1 MPVVK
6 RYYAQTMKIG
16 FDAKRA
22 VFNMTGL
29 GNYSRT
35 LVWGLATQYPNDEFF
50 LYSPGKA
57 ENPRLD
63 FLNKLPHA
71 RIIVPK
77 GLYSGPLKSLWRS
90 LGICGDIKRDRVE
103 LFHGLSNELPFGI
116 GGVHVAK
123 IVTIHDLIF
132 KRYPQ
137 YYPALDRRIY
147 DFKSRYACRNS
158 DIIIAVS
165 EQTRSDIV
173 EFYGI
178 APEMVKVVYQSCDTS
193 FTRSIVES
201 EKSDVRSRYN
211 LPTQFVLY
219 VGSIEERKNLLG
231 LVKAISLLRKSH
243 DLFLVAIG
251 RGTSYLEQVRQLIN
265 SSGMNDRV
273 QIRSDIAFADFPA
286 IYQMAQV
293 FVYPSQFEGFGI
305 PIIEALWSKTP
316 VITTRGGC
324 FAEAGGPA
332 SVYVSPDNSEEIA
345 AAITKVL
352 GDSNLRAR
360 MIGSGYSHVQK
371 FREENV
377 IGQVMGIY
385 RNTVKQ

>member
-1 MPVVK
+1 MVK
-6 RYYAQTMKIG
+6 RYYAQTMRIG

-29 GNYSRT
+29 GNYSRN
-35 LVWGLATQYPNDEFF
+35 LVRSLATLYPNDEFF
-50 LYSPGKA
+50 LYSPGRVD
-57 ENPRLD
+57 NPRLE
-63 FLNKLPHA
+63 FLNELSHA
-71 RIIVPK
+71 RIVVPR
-77 GLYSGPLKSLWRS
+77 GLYAGALKGIWRS
-90 LGICGDIKRDRVE
+90 LGICGDIKRDRVD

-116 GGVHVAK
+116 GRVHVAK

-132 KRYPQ
+132 KRYPH
-137 YYPALDRRIY
+137 YYPTLDRRIY
-147 DFKSRYACRNS
+147 DFKSRYACRNA

-165 EQTRSDIV
+165 EQTKRDIV
-173 EFYGI
+173 EFYGT
-178 APEMVKVVYQSCDTS
+178 APEKIKVVYQSCDAS
-193 FTRSIVES
+193 FSHSITES
-201 EKSDVRSRYN
+201 EKSEVRSRYS
-211 LPTQFVLY
+211 LPAQFVLY

-231 LVKAISLLRKSH
+231 LVKAITLLRKSH

-251 RGTSYLEQVRQLIN
+251 RGTEYLGQVKQYIN
-265 SSGMNDRV
+265 SSGMNDRI

-332 SVYVSPDNSEEIA
+332 SMYVSPDNSEEIA
-345 AAITKVL
+345 SAITKVL

-360 MIGSGYSHVQK
+360 MIGGGYSHVQK

-377 IGQVMGIY
+377 IRQIMEIY
-385 RNTVKQ
+385 QSILKQ

>member
-1 MPVVK
+1 M
-6 RYYAQTMKIG
+6 
-16 FDAKRA
+16 
-22 VFNMTGL
+22 
-29 GNYSRT
+29 
-35 LVWGLATQYPNDEFF
+35 
-50 LYSPGKA
+50 
-57 ENPRLD
+57 
-63 FLNKLPHA
+63 
-71 RIIVPK
+71 
-77 GLYSGPLKSLWRS
+77 
-90 LGICGDIKRDRVE
+90 
-103 LFHGLSNELPFGI
+103 FHGLSNELPFGI
-116 GGVHVAK
+116 GGVQVAK

-147 DFKSRYACRNS
+147 DFKSRYACRNA

-165 EQTRSDIV
+165 EQTKSDIV

-178 APEMVKVVYQSCDTS
+178 APEMIKVVYQSCDAG
-193 FTRSIVES
+193 FARSIVES

-211 LPTQFVLY
+211 LPAQFVLY

-377 IGQVMGIY
+377 IGQVMEIY

>member
-1 MPVVK
+1 
-6 RYYAQTMKIG
+6 MKIG

-35 LVWGLATQYPNDEFF
+35 LIRGLATHYPNDEYF
-50 LYSPGKA
+50 LYSPGTV

-63 FLNKLPHA
+63 FLTKLPHV
-71 RIIVPK
+71 RIVGPK

-90 LGICGDIKRDRVE
+90 LGICGDIKRDQIE
-103 LFHGLSNELPFGI
+103 LFHGLSNELPFGLSR
-116 GGVHVAK
+116 VHVAK
-123 IVTIHDLIF
+123 MVTIHDLIF
-132 KRYPQ
+132 KRFPH
-137 YYPALDRRIY
+137 YYPTFDRRIY
-147 DFKSRYACRNS
+147 DFKSRYACRTA

-165 EQTRSDIV
+165 EQTKSDII
-173 EFYGI
+173 EYYGI
-178 APEMVKVVYQSCDTS
+178 APEKVKVAYQSCDPS
-193 FTRSIVES
+193 FSRAIAES

-231 LVKAISLLRKSH
+231 LVEAISLLRKSH

-251 RGTSYLEQVRQLIN
+251 RGSYYLEKVRQAVN
-265 SSGMNDRV
+265 SSGMNDRI
-273 QIRSDIAFADFPA
+273 QIRADIAFADFPA
-286 IYQMAQV
+286 IYQMAQA
-293 FVYPSQFEGFGI
+293 FVYPSHFEGFGI
-305 PIIEALWSKTP
+305 PVIEALWSKTP
-316 VITTRGGC
+316 VITSRGGC
-324 FAEAGGPA
+324 FAEAAGPG

-345 AAITKVL
+345 SAIAKVL

-371 FREENV
+371 FREENTT
-377 IGQVMGIY
+377 GQVMALY
-385 RNTVKQ
+385 RSIVKK